1 MGYPA
6 AVLREKRGDV
16 HKCACPRLP
25 TEQRAKSRKNGRKNG
40 LKSCGPGSEAAR
52 GRRTEVL
59 RRGPKDG
66 RAYPSVP
73 VLGSARWQW
82 ADALLCTALTLVP
95 AGVVHGGHG
104 HFHPL

>member
-16 HKCACPRLP
+16 HKCACPRW
-25 TEQRAKSRKNGRKNG
+25 
-40 LKSCGPGSEAAR
+40 
-52 GRRTEVL
+52 RTEVL
-59 RRGPKDG
+59 RRGRKDG